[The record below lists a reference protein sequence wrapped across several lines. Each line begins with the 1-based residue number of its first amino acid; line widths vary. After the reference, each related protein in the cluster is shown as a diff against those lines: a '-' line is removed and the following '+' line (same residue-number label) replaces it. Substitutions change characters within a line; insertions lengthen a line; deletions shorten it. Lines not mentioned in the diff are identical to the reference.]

1 MIVVND
7 DDLVMQGNLGIIFRI
22 IVVIVVVVVVFFFFF
37 LWNIRCYILLHSLL
51 AGF

>member
-22 IVVIVVVVVVFFFFF
+22 IVVVVVVFFFFCG
-37 LWNIRCYILLHSLL
+37 I
-51 AGF
+51 